1 MIAPRIPERPS
12 AVCPSRSMFRLIGDR
27 WTLLALLQL
36 EQGVRRFADIRRGL
50 GTISAKVLAEKL
62 RRLEENG
69 IVRRRV
75 YDQSPPRVEY
85 RLTALGQELAQ
96 HVSKLDQWTLQ
107 NAERIE
113 RSRRTFSRSQRS
125 RTPWQIPRPWE

>member
-1 MIAPRIPERPS
+1 
-12 AVCPSRSMFRLIGDR
+12 MFRLIGDR

-36 EQGVRRFADIRRGL
+36 EQGMRRFADIRRGL

-85 RLTALGQELAQ
+85 RLTALGKELAQ
-96 HVSKLDQWTLQ
+96 HVSRLDHWTVQ

-125 RTPWQIPRPWE
+125 RTPWQIPRPW

>member
-1 MIAPRIPERPS
+1 
-12 AVCPSRSMFRLIGDR
+12 MFRLIGDR

-85 RLTALGQELAQ
+85 RLTALGQELTQ